1 MNRLK
6 VPSVMTHTA
15 LAALAATFVLMAPL
29 AAHAQTTNV
38 AGAWDLTLSTPQGEN
53 TVNVTFKQDGDKLT
67 GTLSSPMG
75 EVALTGTATAGNLK
89 ATANMDVQG
98 MALEMAF
105 TGKVAGDTIDGM
117 VKVGDFGEFP
127 FTGKRA
133 ASKAAPAATSTT
145 GAAPAAAPARPAASG
160 ASAGNA
166 GGKWDV
172 ILNIGGVGEF
182 PMTATLTQ
190 MTDKVAG
197 TISSQAGDV
206 PVSGTMTGNALK
218 LEFVAQT
225 PQGDIAITMT
235 GTLGASGFT
244 GKASIAGMGEADW
257 TAKRAQ

>member
-6 VPSVMTHTA
+6 VSA
-15 LAALAATFVLMAPL
+15 LVAALSVFTPL
-29 AAHAQTTNV
+29 AARAQATNV

-53 TVNVTFKQDGDKLT
+53 TVNVIFKQDGDKLT

-105 TGKVAGDTIDGM
+105 TGKVAGDTLDGM

-133 ASKAAPAATSTT
+133 ASKAPAAPAAT
-145 GAAPAAAPARPAASG
+145 AAAPARPAAGG

-172 ILNIGGVGEF
+172 TLSIAGAGDF

-218 LEFVAQT
+218 LEFTAQT
-225 PQGDIAITMT
+225 PQGEIPVTMT
-235 GTLGASGFT
+235 GTLGASGFA

>member
-1 MNRLK
+1 MNRMK
-6 VPSVMTHTA
+6 VSA
-15 LAALAATFVLMAPL
+15 LVAAFLVAAPL
-29 AAHAQTTNV
+29 AALAQTTNV

-75 EVALTGTATAGNLK
+75 EVALTGTAAAGNLK

-127 FTGKRA
+127 FTGKRSGA
-133 ASKAAPAATSTT
+133 NAAPAATSTT
-145 GAAPAAAPARPAASG
+145 GAAPAAPARPAASG
-160 ASAGNA
+160 ASASNA

-172 ILNIGGVGEF
+172 ILSIGGVGDF

-206 PVSGTMTGNALK
+206 PVAGTMTGNALK
-218 LEFVAQT
+218 LDFVAQT

>member
-6 VPSVMTHTA
+6 VSA
-15 LAALAATFVLMAPL
+15 LAAAITVLAPL
-29 AAHAQTTNV
+29 AALAQTTNV

-75 EVALTGTATAGNLK
+75 EVPLTGTATAGSLK
-89 ATANMDVQG
+89 ATANLDVQG

-105 TGKVAGDTIDGM
+105 TGKVAGDTLDGM

-133 ASKAAPAATSTT
+133 ASKTPGAPAATA
-145 GAAPAAAPARPAASG
+145 AAPAAAPARPAAGG

-172 ILNIGGVGEF
+172 TLSIAGAGDF

-225 PQGDIAITMT
+225 PQGDIAVTMT
-235 GTLGASGFT
+235 GTLGAAGFT

>member
-15 LAALAATFVLMAPL
+15 LAALAATFVLMAPI

-38 AGAWDLTLSTPQGEN
+38 AGAWDITLSTPQGEN
-53 TVNVTFKQDGDKLT
+53 TVNVTFKQDGDKVT

-75 EVALTGTATAGNLK
+75 EVPLTGTATAGNLK
-89 ATANMDVQG
+89 VVGNIDAGGAQ
-98 MALEMAF
+98 LEMGF
-105 TGKVAGDTIDGM
+105 TGKVAGDTVDGM

-133 ASKAAPAATSTT
+133 APKAPAASAST
-145 GAAPAAAPARPAASG
+145 AAAPARPAAAPAAG
-160 ASAGNA
+160 AGNA

-172 ILNIGGVGEF
+172 VLSIAGVGDF

-197 TISSQAGDV
+197 SISSQAGDV

-218 LEFVAQT
+218 LEFIAQT